1 MVVCNS
7 QLLASPSKFI
17 FKSSAGEFSVEVQ
30 SAAAKKAQDTFPE
43 SLAVPIVESQMQNFL
58 GACIREQVFGMLV
71 LASPGKTSPPAML
84 RHVAAAHKDMTK
96 IAYVSDPSPQFL
108 QQFGMTDPKFPS
120 ALALVQPPE
129 GDQFQV
135 MYYDHTTFGAMNFRS
150 LTSFVYNVIE
160 G

>member
-1 MVVCNS
+1 
-7 QLLASPSKFI
+7 
-17 FKSSAGEFSVEVQ
+17 
-30 SAAAKKAQDTFPE
+30 
-43 SLAVPIVESQMQNFL
+43 
-58 GACIREQVFGMLV
+58 
-71 LASPGKTSPPAML
+71 
-84 RHVAAAHKDMTK
+84 
-96 IAYVSDPSPQFL
+96 L

>member
-1 MVVCNS
+1 
-7 QLLASPSKFI
+7 
-17 FKSSAGEFSVEVQ
+17 VEVQ

-43 SLAVPIVESQMQNFL
+43 SLAVPIVDSQMQNFL